1 MEERKEFKL
10 VTTIRGMKKFSRR
23 KERRGT
29 HLIDVMRKSSSKYKI
44 RAVSIEVGEP
54 GRFPESPD
62 PDFLQTTS
70 SPTFFLGEGRLI
82 DGDLG
87 RREWKIK

>member
-10 VTTIRGMKKFSRR
+10 VTTIGGMKFSRR
-23 KERRGT
+23 KERRRGT

-70 SPTFFLGEGRLI
+70 SPPFF
-82 DGDLG
+82 
-87 RREWKIK
+87 